1 MIDRAAR
8 DRLIGRMLMVGVR
21 GASED
26 DPALRADLDACR
38 AAGCAAVILFD
49 VDLPAMS
56 ALMSAGAPREDA
68 KARAAR
74 NILAPRQTRALTDH
88 LKRSLGDGAIIAVDQ
103 EGGDVARLSRARGFP
118 STLSAAAFA
127 ALDESKRRS
136 EAAALARTV
145 ADAGF
150 TLNLAPCVDLAL
162 NPAGPIIA
170 GKRRAYAAHPGMAA
184 ACASLVVEAHR
195 SAAVAS
201 CLKHFPGHGSST
213 ADSHLG
219 FADIAQTH
227 SPELEW
233 APYRML
239 FDAFGRSA
247 FAVMTGHV
255 HHRLFDA
262 DHPASL
268 SKAWTMGVLR
278 GRLGF
283 GGAVIVDSLDMG
295 AVTGRYARGEAIVLA
310 INAGADVL
318 LDCNNAPGE
327 ERRCPAPEMHEAVAK
342 AVTDGRVD
350 GGLDRL
356 ALSASRIEATLVAPA
371 RP

>member
-21 GASED
+21 GASAD
-26 DPALRADLDACR
+26 DPALRADIEACR
-38 AAGCAAVILFD
+38 ASACAAVILFD

-56 ALMSAGAPREDA
+56 ALMSAGAPRDDA
-68 KARAAR
+68 KARAVR
-74 NILAPRQTRALTDH
+74 NIVSPRQTRALTDH
-88 LKRSLGDGAIIAVDQ
+88 LGRSLGEGAIIAVDQ

-118 STLSAAAFA
+118 CALSAAAFA

-145 ADAGF
+145 ADCGF
-150 TLNLAPCVDLAL
+150 TLNLGPCVDLSL
-162 NPAGPIIA
+162 NPANPIIA
-170 GKRRAYAAHPGMAA
+170 GKRRAYAAHPGLAA

-195 SAAVAS
+195 AAGVAS

-239 FDAFGRSA
+239 FDVFGRSGV
-247 FAVMTGHV
+247 AVMTGHV

-268 SKAWTMGVLR
+268 SKAWTTGILR
-278 GRLGF
+278 ERLGF

-295 AVTGRYARGEAIVLA
+295 AVTGRYSADDALVLA

-318 LDCNNAPGE
+318 LDCNNAPGDP
-327 ERRCPAPEMHEAVAK
+327 RACPAPAMHEAVAR
-342 AVTDGRVD
+342 AVTDGRVE
-350 GGLDRL
+350 GGVDRL
-356 ALSASRIEATLVAPA
+356 ALSAARIDATLVAPT
-371 RP
+371 RG

>member
-1 MIDRAAR
+1 MIDGAAR
-8 DRLIGRMLMVGVR
+8 DRLIARMLMVGVR

-38 AAGCAAVILFD
+38 DAGCAAVILFD

-56 ALMSAGAPREDA
+56 ALTGAGVTRDEA
-68 KARAAR
+68 KARAVR
-74 NILAPRQTRALTDH
+74 NILGPRQTGALTEH
-88 LKRSLGDGAIIAVDQ
+88 LKRFLGDSAIVAVDQ

-118 STLSAAAFA
+118 CTLSAAGCA
-127 ALDESKRRS
+127 ALDESGRRS

-162 NPAGPIIA
+162 NPANPIIA
-170 GKRRAYAAHPGMAA
+170 GKRRAYAAHPSLAA

-195 SAAVAS
+195 AAGVAS

-219 FADIAQTH
+219 FADITQTH

-233 APYRML
+233 APYRMM
-239 FDAFGRSA
+239 FDALGRSA
-247 FAVMTGHV
+247 VAVMTGHV
-255 HHRLFDA
+255 HHRLFDP

-268 SKAWTMGVLR
+268 SRAWTTGVLR
-278 GRLGF
+278 ERLGF
-283 GGAVIVDSLDMG
+283 EGPVVVDSLDMG
-295 AVTGRYARGEAIVLA
+295 AVTGRYAPEEALVLA

-318 LDCNNAPGE
+318 LDCNNAPGDP
-327 ERRCPAPEMHEAVAK
+327 RACPAPAMHEAVAR
-342 AVTDGRVD
+342 AVTDGRVV
-350 GGLDRL
+350 GGIERL
-356 ALSASRIEATLVAPA
+356 ALSAARIEATLVG
-371 RP
+371 RPRA